1 MLSRQEPK
9 PVSEGPIQIRN
20 RKNILIISV
29 SCNFAVIL
37 LVGETPTL
45 LELRLCQPRAAAS
58 ADFKTVGLT
67 RCGPP
72 TCRHRREEEIEPRIT
87 RTDVKVR

>member
-29 SCNFAVIL
+29 SYNFTVIL

-45 LELRLCQPRAAAS
+45 VR
-58 ADFKTVGLT
+58 T
-67 RCGPP
+67 
-72 TCRHRREEEIEPRIT
+72 HIHEINQ
-87 RTDVKVR
+87 